1 MVILASNL
9 RKNMDDAFVRRLHF
23 TVDFPFPGEPDR
35 RRIWDGL
42 WPDALPRGADLDLAF
57 MASRFEL
64 PGGNIRNIA
73 LASAF
78 LAAADGGVVTMT
90 HLIRATQREYQ
101 KMGKVVLSG
110 EFGEYERLTNG

>member
-1 MVILASNL
+1 M
-9 RKNMDDAFVRRLHF
+9 RRLHF
-23 TVDFPFPGEPDR
+23 TVEFPFPAESDR

-42 WPDALPRGADLDLAF
+42 WPADLPRSADLDLDF
-57 MASRFEL
+57 MAGRFEL

-78 LAAADGGVVTMT
+78 LAAADGGVVTMS

-101 KMGKVVLSG
+101 KMGKIMLSG
-110 EFGEYERLTNG
+110 EFGEYERLTIG